1 MLTKQNTLLSSV
13 LKAIY
18 PDEISCGVGLHNE
31 LPATLTEIHGGGY
44 KRLTINNLH
53 NLSTSEII
61 SRSDFWRYLSLSDR
75 WCLFFFAHA
84 YASVRTT
91 Q

>member
-1 MLTKQNTLLSSV
+1 MLTKQNTFLSSA

-18 PDEISCGVGLHNE
+18 PDVISCGVGLHNE

-44 KRLTINNLH
+44 NRLTINKLH

-61 SRSDFWRYLSLSDR
+61 SRLAFWRYLSLSDR
-75 WCLFFFAHA
+75 WCLFFL
-84 YASVRTT
+84 RTHMRVCV
-91 Q
+91 

>member
-1 MLTKQNTLLSSV
+1 MLTKQNTFLSSV

-18 PDEISCGVGLHNE
+18 PDETSCWVGLHNE

-44 KRLTINNLH
+44 NHIIINKLH

-61 SRSDFWRYLSLSDR
+61 SRLAFWRYLSLSDR
-75 WCLFFFAHA
+75 WCLFFL
-84 YASVRTT
+84 RTHMHVCM
-91 Q
+91 

>member
-1 MLTKQNTLLSSV
+1 MLIKQNTLLSSV

-44 KRLTINNLH
+44 KHLTINNLH

-61 SRSDFWRYLSLSDR
+61 SRSDFWHYLSLSDR
-75 WCLFFFAHA
+75 WCLFFAHA

>member
-18 PDEISCGVGLHNE
+18 PDVISCGVGLHDE
-31 LPATLTEIHGGGY
+31 LPATLITIHRGGY
-44 KRLTINNLH
+44 NHLIINKLH

-61 SRSDFWRYLSLSDR
+61 SRLAFWRYLSLSDR
-75 WCLFFFAHA
+75 WCLFFL
-84 YASVRTT
+84 RTHMHVCV
-91 Q
+91 

>member
-1 MLTKQNTLLSSV
+1 MLTKQNTFLSSM

-18 PDEISCGVGLHNE
+18 PDVISCGIGLHDE

-44 KRLTINNLH
+44 NRLTINKLH

-61 SRSDFWRYLSLSDR
+61 SRLAFWRYLSLSDR
-75 WCLFFFAHA
+75 WCLFFL
-84 YASVRTT
+84 RTHMRVCV
-91 Q
+91 

>member
-1 MLTKQNTLLSSV
+1 MLTKQNTFLSSM

-18 PDEISCGVGLHNE
+18 PDVISCGIGLHNE

-44 KRLTINNLH
+44 KHLTINKLH

-61 SRSDFWRYLSLSDR
+61 SRLAFWRYLSLSDR
-75 WCLFFFAHA
+75 WCLFFL
-84 YASVRTT
+84 RTHMRVCV
-91 Q
+91 

>member
-18 PDEISCGVGLHNE
+18 PDVISCGVGLHDE

-44 KRLTINNLH
+44 NRLTINKLH
-53 NLSTSEII
+53 NLSTSKII
-61 SRSDFWRYLSLSDR
+61 SRLAFWRYLSLSDR
-75 WCLFFFAHA
+75 WCLFFL
-84 YASVRTT
+84 RTHMHMCV
-91 Q
+91 

>member
-44 KRLTINNLH
+44 KHLTINNLH

-84 YASVRTT
+84 YASVHAT